1 MLLSIHSTYS
11 ILRFPH
17 LPRYRNGVCKSV
29 SESWI
34 DNNLCQTLS
43 IHRQLLWRYPFRKEM
58 YHLRVRIWFEW
69 TKNGK
74 YLKRPWVEFE
84 TECINWLTDTKMMY
98 RCRSYTLGWFP
109 NRYLHTDLLP
119 RYKRA
124 QGILWTSL
132 SGSCDESWLV
142 QSILNANRTFLFLY
156 IRKKQIKS
164 ANHGN

>member
-43 IHRQLLWRYPFRKEM
+43 IHRQLFWRYPFRKEM

-84 TECINWLTDTKMMY
+84 QNVLIDSPIWKWCIVVEVIPLVGFRIGICTQTCCHATNEHKEYSEHRWVEVVMN
-98 RCRSYTLGWFP
+98 LGSF
-109 NRYLHTDLLP
+109 NRYWMQTEHF
-119 RYKRA
+119 Y
-124 QGILWTSL
+124 S
-132 SGSCDESWLV
+132 
-142 QSILNANRTFLFLY
+142 Y
-156 IRKKQIKS
+156 IYAKS
-164 ANHGN
+164 R